1 MKMNVKK
8 IITKLQLLM
17 KEKFPHYSGKFY
29 ANRRHT
35 YIHLGLDKSLFS
47 FDDYKDFLSVIDNFL
62 SEQLKEFRLV
72 VPPKLV
78 ISTKW
83 KHDYIICYRS
93 C

>member
-1 MKMNVKK
+1 
-8 IITKLQLLM
+8 M